1 MWHFVKLDK
10 FHKQITRTKRKLIE
24 EEDFE
29 PVEAIE
35 HVVKTRRYII
45 QKATGLLDDEPL
57 EEKLPI
63 PHSGES
69 EEEEEEEEHKE
80 QA

>member
-1 MWHFVKLDK
+1 M
-10 FHKQITRTKRKLIE
+10 
-24 EEDFE
+24 
-29 PVEAIE
+29 
-35 HVVKTRRYII
+35 KTRRYII

-69 EEEEEEEEHKE
+69 EEEEELTEQTCRVARSDLIHKVSKHHTNLL
-80 QA
+80 